1 MARIGIFG
9 GSFNP
14 IHVGHIALARQ
25 LLRLARL
32 DEILFVVSPLNP
44 FKKQA
49 TDLMADDYRLALVEM
64 ALQEEPK
71 MRACDVEFHLP
82 KPSYMY
88 LTLRHLSA
96 AHPDCTFTLLIGGD
110 NWAAFDRWANA
121 DEILATYD
129 IAVYPRSGDSIDPAS
144 LPSNVRILN
153 TQLIDISSTLI
164 RRRIAEGLPVDALVP
179 PAVAAFITE
188 KGLYR

>member
-49 TDLMADDYRLALVEM
+49 TDLMPDDYRLALVEM

-82 KPSYMY
+82 KPSYMWRTLEY
-88 LTLRHLSA
+88 LSQSR
-96 AHPDCTFTLLIGGD
+96 PDDEFVLIIGAD
-110 NWAAFDRWANA
+110 NWLAFNRWAHYE
-121 DEILATYD
+121 EILSRYEL
-129 IAVYPRSGDSIDPAS
+129 AVYPRPGYPIDTTS
-144 LPSNVRILN
+144 LPTNVHVY
-153 TQLIDISSTLI
+153 STMLFPENSTEI
-164 RRRIAEGLPVDALVP
+164 RRRLVAGESIHGLVP
-179 PAVAAFITE
+179 LKIETE
-188 KGLYR
+188 LTKNKH